1 MRHDTEMS
9 PDRQKFL
16 EEIGKVGSG
25 QAAAALATLLKVPV
39 SVCAL
44 RVMQL
49 PVVEIMSLPQ
59 PPGDVFLG
67 IYFTLYGEGMGRA
80 LVMVSRDDAC
90 RLVDVAC
97 GKPLGS
103 TRILDE
109 YAQSAVREI
118 GNIVTGAYLSAI
130 RSLVAVPLVHSI
142 PYLAMDQWRAIFDSL
157 LTSLATEVE
166 SVVLIEA
173 EMSME
178 TINARFLLIF
188 MAGKWALGAA

>member
-1 MRHDTEMS
+1 MAIQHTTEM
-9 PDRQKFL
+9 PLDRQKFL
-16 EEIGKVGSG
+16 EEIGTLGSR
-25 QAAAALATLLKVPV
+25 QAAGALAALLKVPV

-44 RVMQL
+44 RTMQL
-49 PVVEIMSLPQ
+49 PVAGLTSLPQ

-103 TRILDE
+103 TRVLDE
-109 YAQSAVREI
+109 YAQSVMREI

-130 RSLVAVPLVHSI
+130 RSLVVVPLVHSI
-142 PYLAMDQWRAIFDSL
+142 PYLALDQWRAIFDSL
-157 LTSLATEVE
+157 IPPLAAEVE

-173 EMSME
+173 EMAME
-178 TINARFLLIF
+178 TIHTRFLLIF
-188 MAGKWALGAA
+188 LAGKWAL

>member
-1 MRHDTEMS
+1 MAMPHTAEMT
-9 PDRQKFL
+9 PEQLKFL
-16 EEIGKVGSG
+16 AEIGTLGSR
-25 QAAAALATLLKVPV
+25 QAAAALSTLLKVPV

-44 RVMQL
+44 RTMQL
-49 PVVEIMSLPQ
+49 PVVDITRLPQ
-59 PPGDVFLG
+59 LPGDVFLG
-67 IYFTLYGEGMGRA
+67 VYFTLYGEGMGRA

-90 RLVDVAC
+90 RLADVAC

-130 RSLVAVPLVHSI
+130 RSVVPVPLVHSI

-157 LTSLATEVE
+157 LTSLAAEME

-173 EMSME
+173 EMAME
-178 TINARFLLIF
+178 TINTHFLLMF
-188 MAGKWALGAA
+188 VAGKWAF